1 MGNDD
6 LVDIIIIYLLVCIAI
21 IFIVAIGYF
30 YKIPFFLDLFDI
42 LSEIGALV
50 QKALITLFF
59 IFSKSVIVILKEI
72 SKYDYITLP
81 YLGYVPLLE
90 LIPLWIIGF
99 IVEIHYKSRTVFLS
113 NAIVLLIG
121 FKSIIFRDIII
132 EMLIYDYILI
142 CFILGIGGWI
152 CYFKNISWK
161 KYHYDIFGILY
172 STFIILGLIIFRNI
186 IASVS
191 LSDVYN
197 MSLSLFV
204 IPLNYPPHFL
214 QFLL

>member
-1 MGNDD
+1 MMSNDD
-6 LVDIIIIYLLVCIAI
+6 LVDIILIYLLVCIAV
-21 IFIVAIGYF
+21 IFIAAIGYF

-42 LSEIGALV
+42 LSEIGELV

-72 SKYDYITLP
+72 SKYDYINLP

-132 EMLIYDYILI
+132 EMIVYDYIFL
-142 CFILGIGGWI
+142 CFILGIIGWI
-152 CYFKNISWK
+152 CYFENKSWK
-161 KYHYDIFGILY
+161 KYHYDIVGAVY
-172 STFIILGLIIFRNI
+172 STFVIIGLVILRNV
-186 IASVS
+186 IASIS
-191 LSDVYN
+191 L
-197 MSLSLFV
+197 
-204 IPLNYPPHFL
+204 
-214 QFLL
+214 